1 MNKFRSLSICALL
14 ILTIWNLNPNRSFAQ
29 EVLTLQR
36 AIELGQNESPRAEEI
51 RSQRRGSAYDYT
63 AFKASLYPRMAI
75 TADAPGYFQSI
86 NPITQPDGSLQFIEQ
101 EQAEVSG
108 GLEIRQPIT
117 WTGGTLNLSTGLNR
131 VYVYDDASESW
142 NNFWQS
148 TPLVV
153 GFNQPLF
160 QYNPYAWSLKLEP
173 LRNEVSAKR
182 FVEDMER
189 LALTVTQR
197 FFDVYIA
204 KMNRENAAFNVGVND
219 SIYTISKGR
228 FQVGKIA
235 ENDLLQTEL
244 ALLNAQTSLQ
254 NAELDYQKAMRNL
267 KLQLGIPESEP
278 IQIDDPEQLPFI
290 NIDLEMAFRLAQEN
304 SSFLIETRLQEMQAE
319 RNLDQV
325 EANTGVQANL
335 TANYGLNRTAD
346 DFGNLYSDLSNR
358 TFFTVGLEFPIFDWG
373 AQRAEVQAAQ
383 ERSKEANLRF
393 TEDRKQYQIDVEY
406 QVREFALQQNQ
417 LKIAAKSDTVAQ
429 RRYDL
434 ARKRYLIGKVDITN
448 LQIAQQEKDRA
459 RLGFIQSLR
468 NYWTA
473 WYELRRITLFDFLD
487 DRPITYMY

>member
-1 MNKFRSLSICALL
+1 
-14 ILTIWNLNPNRSFAQ
+14 
-29 EVLTLQR
+29 
-36 AIELGQNESPRAEEI
+36 
-51 RSQRRGSAYDYT
+51 
-63 AFKASLYPRMAI
+63 
-75 TADAPGYFQSI
+75 
-86 NPITQPDGSLQFIEQ
+86 
-101 EQAEVSG
+101 
-108 GLEIRQPIT
+108 
-117 WTGGTLNLSTGLNR
+117 
-131 VYVYDDASESW
+131 
-142 NNFWQS
+142 
-148 TPLVV
+148 
-153 GFNQPLF
+153 
-160 QYNPYAWSLKLEP
+160 
-173 LRNEVSAKR
+173 
-182 FVEDMER
+182 MER